1 MDDIKLDDFGKR
13 REDRPPEDN
22 DYEWDDW
29 QETTF
34 NDGWRDESLLEFND
48 DHPGGEI
55 PNPRKGAG
63 VMKSA
68 YTEDKKKST

>member
-34 NDGWRDESLLEFND
+34 NDGWRD
-48 DHPGGEI
+48 
-55 PNPRKGAG
+55 
-63 VMKSA
+63 V
-68 YTEDKKKST
+68 Y